1 MRIFDVSFGNFEI
14 CLTLL
19 LIIAILI
26 YYGILEFVLSDWHFD
41 LCPTSPNPHNLQAIE
56 PLFHHL
62 VSWVWLFWISCAHTV
77 FSMYPYC
84 SMWPDFCFLRLNIY
98 EYTFW
103 LVTVSVVAHVVS
115 VCIMNI
121 VSNAPMTIRMHAS
134 FYIISFLFSLPR
146 IGVDGLSSNS
156 GPSIQFFRTSVFWSP
171 RDPRIG
177 CQQDQSLK
185 YFPWVAED
193 RCPLSFPWCVT
204 CMRRGHTFQ
213 CLLRTLGLGE
223 LPSSHIGAWGFIS
236 ATWSVYSLA
245 ELNRWVKNY
254 KLIFLENGHW
264 LLSLPVHSWWVFQNL
279 KYMSLQFLPG
289 LLWYFAMPGTSS
301 VPGPFSSFTS
311 CSFVYLFSLLHYL
324 FSSSWP

>member
-185 YFPWVAED
+185 YFLGWQRIAVLLASLMCNMHAERSHFPVSPKDSGPWWASVFSY
-193 RCPLSFPWCVT
+193 RC
-204 CMRRGHTFQ
+204 MG
-213 CLLRTLGLGE
+213 
-223 LPSSHIGAWGFIS
+223 
-236 ATWSVYSLA
+236 
-245 ELNRWVKNY
+245 
-254 KLIFLENGHW
+254 
-264 LLSLPVHSWWVFQNL
+264 
-279 KYMSLQFLPG
+279 
-289 LLWYFAMPGTSS
+289 
-301 VPGPFSSFTS
+301 
-311 CSFVYLFSLLHYL
+311 VYLCNMVCILLGRA
-324 FSSSWP
+324 